1 MVLGIITVNAGQ
13 KPNQNCIPKKYYS
26 KLNIKKKSKKTM
38 FGDKRKVIRDG
49 NIEIQERMERVNIQY
64 IEMNIETNINN
75 ILEY

>member
-1 MVLGIITVNAGQ
+1 
-13 KPNQNCIPKKYYS
+13 
-26 KLNIKKKSKKTM
+26 M

-64 IEMNIETNINN
+64 IEMNTEDTNINN

>member
-1 MVLGIITVNAGQ
+1 
-13 KPNQNCIPKKYYS
+13 
-26 KLNIKKKSKKTM
+26 M